1 MSTATAVNAAMDRAA
16 PQVVECD
23 EPLPPVF
30 FGRVT
35 SPDVGYVCM
44 GAIGSSEVDAGVEA
58 ARFLETS
65 RAGVIF
71 EPVGP
76 NESPRAAHLYGPR
89 GNHYGDPPLDAPSG
103 YIYDRCDLLAPW
115 GDTGVEYHTVLNIYF
130 DTTLRNDSVTVWF
143 DAGLG
148 TAGIS
153 GAASDEVPAE
163 FDVVMPAA
171 SRGLVVGIHVN
182 DAEALPATTFAWPA
196 AVREILSRGV
206 PCAGPISVDVTIAGS
221 AVEGDPQAITIAFSS
236 AECA

>member
-1 MSTATAVNAAMDRAA
+1 MSIESERTSSLTERRCFTEFVVVAATPSCAPISALAMSTATAVNAAMDRAA

-143 DAGLG
+143 DAGL
-148 TAGIS
+148 A
-153 GAASDEVPAE
+153 
-163 FDVVMPAA
+163 
-171 SRGLVVGIHVN
+171 
-182 DAEALPATTFAWPA
+182 
-196 AVREILSRGV
+196 
-206 PCAGPISVDVTIAGS
+206 
-221 AVEGDPQAITIAFSS
+221 
-236 AECA
+236 